1 MFSYPD
7 TYLIQK
13 TKFTRNILS
22 IVWGLIKYIKKSP
35 VAANVWFFV
44 WIILWIID
52 TLVNVS
58 KFICALRVRVDK
70 ITQRGEEKIK
80 LNVSIYQVYY
90 LCHRCA
96 IIWISQVILN
106 THLAQLRDS
115 LRVLVHLKAHIYIQ
129 DLWNQKLLVH
139 IY

>member
-1 MFSYPD
+1 M
-7 TYLIQK
+7 
-13 TKFTRNILS
+13 
-22 IVWGLIKYIKKSP
+22 
-35 VAANVWFFV
+35 
-44 WIILWIID
+44 
-52 TLVNVS
+52 NVS

-96 IIWISQVILN
+96 IIWISQVHTLN

-129 DLWNQKLLVH
+129 DL
-139 IY
+139 